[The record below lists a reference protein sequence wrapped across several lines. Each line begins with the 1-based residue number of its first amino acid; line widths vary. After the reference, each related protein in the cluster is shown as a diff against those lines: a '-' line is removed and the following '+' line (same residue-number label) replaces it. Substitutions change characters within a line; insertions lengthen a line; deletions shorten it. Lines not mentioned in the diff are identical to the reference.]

1 MMPSAFPQRS
11 SPHNAHMIPPSAV
24 SPQQLHS
31 KRLRLS
37 HPAYSTGYANGHDS
51 FEPHYQLAPIEK
63 QPSIPLMQHQFS
75 DPSIPASL
83 APSSFHRQH
92 SSGTSVA
99 LEASLFDQP
108 TASPLLAYSLQPSE
122 ASSSIPASAIHPY
135 VYPLSS
141 PSDEERNGK
150 VLRTTSFSQ
159 PGFDTLSSPPNGLSL
174 ASPLHQPYDPHH
186 LHFNFQPSHYP
197 DMSFEPPLPAAHR
210 GDSYMLGLQTATENS
225 DRALMNEYDFSSPSH
240 REHVPIGQLNRFTS
254 DEQIGNGNGT
264 GGHEPVKRA
273 PSVDLTPSSVGST
286 ASTTSSLSTVQDNY
300 PHIVPPSRLPSSLP
314 SSPATSPTSTPKN
327 KSSKKRHRTS
337 NADDGDKDEKSSVS
351 SQQSTHSA
359 GKDRHVNTAV
369 KLITSN
375 EESGDPLMDTKV
387 RQIFYPRP
395 DWPKPHRIRLIE
407 VEDLKTG
414 QRNVFAHGADVGSVV
429 ERKSNI
435 SRLFGKFTSPD
446 EKLLMNVPGPHNH
459 TVGQESNILTELGI
473 RRFLETNKMKGQEHY
488 KQWILSTLIPRL
500 RQVGGAHGADE
511 EVERGSMRGA
521 PGVSSLGRGG
531 DRERHGHL
539 LTAGNGAYAVEGSV
553 SPHSAPSTPG
563 SYYSSDSYHSR

>member
-1 MMPSAFPQRS
+1 M
-11 SPHNAHMIPPSAV
+11 
-24 SPQQLHS
+24 SPQQLHN

-37 HPAYSTGYANGHDS
+37 HPAAYNSAAYGSGHDT
-51 FEPHYQLAPIEK
+51 FDAHYQLAPNEK
-63 QPSIPLMQHQFS
+63 QPAVPVMQHQFS
-75 DPSIPASL
+75 DPSIPAAL

-108 TASPLLAYSLQPSE
+108 SASPMLAYSLHQSPDH
-122 ASSSIPASAIHPY
+122 ASSVPASAIHPY
-135 VYPLSS
+135 AYPMSS
-141 PSDEERNGK
+141 SPPSDEERGHGK
-150 VLRTTSFSQ
+150 VLRTTSYGQ

-174 ASPLHQPYDPHH
+174 ASPLQQPYDHNH
-186 LHFNFQPSHYP
+186 LHFNFQPSHFP
-197 DMSFEPPLPAAHR
+197 DMSFEPPIPTANR
-210 GDSYMLGLQTATENS
+210 GDSYMLGLQSATDNS
-225 DRALMNEYDFSSPSH
+225 DRALMSEYDFSSPSH

-254 DEQIGNGNGT
+254 DEQIGNGGGNN
-264 GGHEPVKRA
+264 GGHELIKRA
-273 PSVDLTPSSVGST
+273 PSVDLTPSSIGSS

-300 PHIVPPSRLPSSLP
+300 PHIVPPSRLSSSLP
-314 SSPATSPTSTPKN
+314 SSPATSPTSTPKS
-327 KSSKKRHRTS
+327 KLSKKRQRTP
-337 NADDGDKDEKSSVS
+337 NIDDGDKDEKSSVS

-488 KQWILSTLIPRL
+488 KQWILNTLIPRL
-500 RQVGGAHGADE
+500 RQVGGAADE
-511 EVERGSMRGA
+511 EVERGSMRGSA
-521 PGVSSLGRGG
+521 AGLVSQ
-531 DRERHGHL
+531 RHGHL
-539 LTAGNGAYAVEGSV
+539 LSAGNGAYSVEGSV
-553 SPHSAPSTPG
+553 SPRSVPSSPG
-563 SYYSSDSYHSR
+563 SYYSTNSSESYHSR

>member
-1 MMPSAFPQRS
+1 M
-11 SPHNAHMIPPSAV
+11 
-24 SPQQLHS
+24 
-31 KRLRLS
+31 
-37 HPAYSTGYANGHDS
+37 
-51 FEPHYQLAPIEK
+51 
-63 QPSIPLMQHQFS
+63 
-75 DPSIPASL
+75 
-83 APSSFHRQH
+83 
-92 SSGTSVA
+92 
-99 LEASLFDQP
+99 
-108 TASPLLAYSLQPSE
+108 
-122 ASSSIPASAIHPY
+122 
-135 VYPLSS
+135 
-141 PSDEERNGK
+141 
-150 VLRTTSFSQ
+150 LRTTSFGQ

-174 ASPLHQPYDPHH
+174 ASPLHQPFDPNH

-197 DMSFEPPLPAAHR
+197 DMSFEPPIPAASR
-210 GDSYMLGLQTATENS
+210 NDSYMLGLHTATDNS
-225 DRALMNEYDFSSPSH
+225 DRALMSEYDFSSPSH

-254 DEQIGNGNGT
+254 DEQIGNGNAN
-264 GGHEPVKRA
+264 GGHESVKRA
-273 PSVDLTPSSVGST
+273 PSVDLTPSSIGSS

-300 PHIVPPSRLPSSLP
+300 PHIVPPSRLSSSLP
-314 SSPATSPTSTPKN
+314 SSPATSPTSTPKA
-327 KSSKKRHRTS
+327 KSSKKRHRTP
-337 NADDGDKDEKSSVS
+337 NLDDGDKDEKSSVS
-351 SQQSTHSA
+351 SQQSIHSV

-488 KQWILSTLIPRL
+488 RQWILSTLIPRL
-500 RQVGGAHGADE
+500 RQVGGTASGSAAPVEDE
-511 EVERGSMRGA
+511 AERGVVRGSA
-521 PGVSSLGRGG
+521 GGSSSTRG
-531 DRERHGHL
+531 ERHSHL
-539 LTAGNGAYAVEGSV
+539 LSAGSGAYGVEGSV
-553 SPHSAPSTPG
+553 SPHSVPSSPG